1 MDLSQICSIS
11 DPAILSQML
20 IVPPDHCYWNRHYDS
35 YRLSGHIWC
44 ITRKFKEK
52 KCLGIDKKN
61 QYQKLHII
69 YHSIVFFVNTSG
81 LIYAN

>member
-1 MDLSQICSIS
+1 MDLSQIRSIS
-11 DPAILSQML
+11 DPATLSQML

-52 KCLGIDKKN
+52 KCL
-61 QYQKLHII
+61 
-69 YHSIVFFVNTSG
+69 
-81 LIYAN
+81 

>member
-11 DPAILSQML
+11 DPATLSQML

-52 KCLGIDKKN
+52 KYLCLDKKIN
-61 QYQKLHII
+61 IRNCISYII
-69 YHSIVFFVNTSG
+69 QLFSLFIHLV
-81 LIYAN
+81 